1 MTEKTYAQFTADN
14 GETVMVSPVYQV
26 AVEQMVAYRKQEW
39 EKELREQIAREIST
53 EEESFECPN
62 FHPVGMSGCDY
73 CIPFRYGLETAAA
86 IARGEPNQVTK
97 DAIEEARK
105 MNDLR

>member
-1 MTEKTYAQFTADN
+1 MTHDELLAEIESQ
-14 GETVMVSPVYQV
+14 
-26 AVEQMVAYRKQEW
+26 
-39 EKELREQIAREIST
+39 LREQIAREIST